1 MGQGMGNQSRA
12 GSAAS
17 VAGPLFMGKLLGT
30 TWWLQHGEPSQPS
43 LQHWGFSRA
52 EQRDRS

>member
-1 MGQGMGNQSRA
+1 MGQGMGNQSRT

-17 VAGPLFMGKLLGT
+17 VAGPLFMGKLLRT
-30 TWWLQHGEPSQPS
+30 TWWLQHGEPGQPS